1 MDRHAAATLAPGAR
15 TFELAHGPDHVHAIQ
30 QSHARCRALGL
41 TEDAVPELNPLT
53 AYGTRVMR
61 EPHQRLLEH
70 ATPVMEMLFEQIVST
85 KSIVALTDT
94 EGSILQAVG
103 DDSFLE
109 RLQQIALAP
118 GVNWSEAS
126 KGTNAVGT
134 ALFTEAPTLV
144 HGNEHFLAANRF
156 LTCSAS
162 PIFDHTGQMI
172 GVLDVSGHHSSYHP
186 HTLAMVTMSARMIEN
201 QWFSDK
207 FRHGLRLHFHPQP
220 RMLGTMREAMVA
232 LAPDGSILGA
242 NRAALEHLRLNMPAL
257 RRLGLEAVFGTRVA
271 AIADH
276 CRQRSDEPM
285 PLMVQHGEM
294 AGTPVYARALFNW
307 PTLWPSV
314 SLATGVA
321 VPRDPLAAEPASRTP
336 EARVVAEPPEPTASP
351 VAHVTAT
358 TLHAQE
364 MAAIRQAVDA
374 AGGNISRAAR
384 QLGVARNTIYR
395 KLRAAAAET
404 AG

>member
-1 MDRHAAATLAPGAR
+1 MDRHAAAHTLARGASP
-15 TFELAHGPDHVHAIQ
+15 FALAHGPDHVHAIE
-30 QSHARCRALGL
+30 QSHERCRALGL
-41 TEDAVPELNPLT
+41 DEDTVPELHPLS
-53 AYGTRVMR
+53 AYGARLMR
-61 EPHQRLLEH
+61 EAHQRLLEH
-70 ATPVMEMLFEQIVST
+70 ATPVMELLFEQIVST
-85 KSIVALTDT
+85 KSAVGLTDT

-103 DDSFLE
+103 DSSFLE
-109 RLQQIALAP
+109 RVQQIAIAP

-201 QWFSDK
+201 QWFADR
-207 FRHGLRLHFHPQP
+207 FRQGLRLHFHPQP
-220 RMLGTMREAMVA
+220 RMLGTLREAMVA
-232 LAPDGSILGA
+232 LSPDGSILGA
-242 NRAALEHLRLNMPAL
+242 NRAAREHLGLSMPAM
-257 RRLGLEAVFGTRVA
+257 RRSGLEGLFGTTVA

-276 CRQRSDEPM
+276 FRGRTDDTM
-285 PLMVQHGEM
+285 TLHVQQGAL
-294 AGTPVYARALFNW
+294 AGTPVIARALFNM

-314 SLATGVA
+314 SLATGVSLA
-321 VPRDPLAAEPASRTP
+321 SPPRPVPARCITP
-336 EARVVAEPPEPTASP
+336 EAETPAAP
-351 VAHVTAT
+351 AT
-358 TLHAQE
+358 LQAQE
-364 MAAIRQAVDA
+364 MAAIRRAVDA

-395 KLRAAAAET
+395 KLRAASAT
-404 AG
+404 ATTPAVSESPG

>member
-53 AYGTRVMR
+53 AYGARVMR

-103 DDSFLE
+103 DDGFLE

-162 PIFDHTGQMI
+162 PIFDHSGQMI

-201 QWFSDK
+201 QWFGDK

-220 RMLGTMREAMVA
+220 RMLGTMREAMIA

-242 NRAALEHLRLNMPAL
+242 NRAALEHLKLNMPAL

-276 CRQRSDEPM
+276 CRQRADEPM
-285 PLMVQHGEM
+285 PLMVQHGDM

-321 VPRDPLAAEPASRTP
+321 VPREPAAVEPVSPVP
-336 EARVVAEPPEPTASP
+336 EARVVTAEPVSSPAPHPTP
-351 VAHVTAT
+351 T

>member
-1 MDRHAAATLAPGAR
+1 MDRHPAATLASGAR
-15 TFELAHGPDHVHAIQ
+15 PYELARAPDHVHAIE
-30 QSHARCRALGL
+30 QSHARCRAMGL
-41 TEDAVPELNPLT
+41 AEDAVPELHPLS
-53 AYGTRVMR
+53 AYGTRLMR
-61 EPHQRLLEH
+61 EPHQRLLEQ

-94 EGSILQAVG
+94 EGAILQAVG
-103 DDSFLE
+103 DNSFLE

-144 HGNEHFLAANRF
+144 HANEHYFAANRF

-162 PIFDHTGQMI
+162 PIFDHTGQMM

-186 HTLAMVTMSARMIEN
+186 HTLAMVSMSARMIEN
-201 QWFSDK
+201 QWFNDK
-207 FRHGLRLHFHPQP
+207 FRQGLRLHFHLER
-220 RMLGTMREAMVA
+220 RMLGTMREAMLA

-242 NRAALEHLRLNMPAL
+242 NRAALEQLGLNMPAL
-257 RRLGLEAVFGTRVA
+257 RRLGLDAVFGTSVG

-276 CRQRSDEPM
+276 CRHRADEPM
-285 PLMVQHGEM
+285 PMRLQHGEL
-294 AGTPVYARALFNW
+294 AGTPVVARALFNW
-307 PTLWPSV
+307 PTFWPSV
-314 SLATGVA
+314 SLATELA
-321 VPRDPLAAEPASRTP
+321 VPRDPAATLPSTRPQAAPTVAPAAAPAPATP
-336 EARVVAEPPEPTASP
+336 A
-351 VAHVTAT
+351 

-364 MAAIRQAVDA
+364 MAAIRSAVDA

-395 KLRAAAAET
+395 KLRSAAADT

>member
-1 MDRHAAATLAPGAR
+1 MDRHAAAALAPGAR
-15 TFELAHGPDHVHAIQ
+15 TFDLAVGPAHFHTIQ
-30 QSHARCRALGL
+30 QSHERCRALGL
-41 TEDAVPELNPLT
+41 TEDSVPELNPLS
-53 AYGTRVMR
+53 AYGTRLMR

-94 EGSILQAVG
+94 DGSILQAVG

-109 RLQQIALAP
+109 RLQQVALAP
-118 GVNWSEAS
+118 GVNWCEAQ

-201 QWFSDK
+201 QWFADK
-207 FRHGLRLHFHPQP
+207 FRHGLRLHFHPQQ

-242 NRAALEHLRLNMPAL
+242 NRAALEHLGLNMPAL
-257 RRLGLEAVFGTRVA
+257 RRLGLEAIFGTRVA

-276 CRQRSDEPM
+276 CRHRADEPM
-285 PLMVQHGEM
+285 LLTLQYGDMT
-294 AGTPVYARALFNW
+294 GTPVYARALFNW

-321 VPRDPLAAEPASRTP
+321 VGREPVPAEPASPAPASLGRT
-336 EARVVAEPPEPTASP
+336 ESPEPSASP
-351 VAHVTAT
+351 DSLIPT
-358 TLHAQE
+358 TLQAQE
-364 MAAIRQAVDA
+364 MAAIRHAIEA

-395 KLRAAAAET
+395 KLRAAAAEA

>member
-1 MDRHAAATLAPGAR
+1 MDRHAAAALAPGAR
-15 TFELAHGPDHVHAIQ
+15 TFDLAVGPEHVHTIQ
-30 QSHARCRALGL
+30 QSHDRCRALGL
-41 TEDAVPELNPLT
+41 TEDSVPELHPLS
-53 AYGTRVMR
+53 AYGTRLMR

-85 KSIVALTDT
+85 KSAVALTDT
-94 EGSILQAVG
+94 DGSILQAVG

-109 RLQQIALAP
+109 RLQQIALSP

-201 QWFSDK
+201 QWFNDK
-207 FRHGLRLHFHPQP
+207 FRHGLRLHFHPQQ

-232 LAPDGSILGA
+232 LAPDGSILGV
-242 NRAALEHLRLNMPAL
+242 NRAALEHLGLNMAAL
-257 RRLGLEAVFGTRVA
+257 RRLGLEAIFGTRVA
-271 AIADH
+271 HIADH
-276 CRQRSDEPM
+276 CRHRADEPM
-285 PLMVQHGEM
+285 TLFVQHGDR

-307 PTLWPSV
+307 PTLWPNV

-321 VPRDPLAAEPASRTP
+321 VPREQAMPEAVPAEPAIAPLAAPLA
-336 EARVVAEPPEPTASP
+336 AQAEPTAAP
-351 VAHVTAT
+351 A

>member
-1 MDRHAAATLAPGAR
+1 MDRHAAATLAPSAR
-15 TFELAHGPDHVHAIQ
+15 PFELAHGPEHGSAIQ
-30 QSHARCRALGL
+30 QSHERCRALGL
-41 TEDAVPELNPLT
+41 TEDAVPELHPLS
-53 AYGTRVMR
+53 AYGTRLMR

-70 ATPVMEMLFEQIVST
+70 ATPVMEMLFEQIVFT
-85 KSIVALTDT
+85 KSAVALTDT
-94 EGSILQAVG
+94 DGSILQAVG
-103 DDSFLE
+103 DNSFLE
-109 RLQQIALAP
+109 RLAQIALSP
-118 GVNWSEAS
+118 GVNWAEAS

-242 NRAALEHLRLNMPAL
+242 NRAALEHLGLNMPAL
-257 RRLGLEAVFGTRVA
+257 RRLGLEAIFGTRVA

-276 CRQRSDEPM
+276 CRYRADEPM
-285 PLMVQHGEM
+285 ALIVQHGEQ

-321 VPRDPLAAEPASRTP
+321 VPREPAQVDTVTRAP
-336 EARVVAEPPEPTASP
+336 EAMVAPVAPEPTP
-351 VAHVTAT
+351 TAT

>member
-1 MDRHAAATLAPGAR
+1 MDRHAATTLAPGAR
-15 TFELAHGPDHVHAIQ
+15 PFEIAHGRDHAQAIQ
-30 QSHARCRALGL
+30 QSHERCRALGL
-41 TEDAVPELNPLT
+41 SEDAVPELHPLS
-53 AYGTRVMR
+53 AYGARLMR
-61 EPHQRLLEH
+61 EPYQRLLEH

-94 EGSILQAVG
+94 DGSILQAVG
-103 DDSFLE
+103 DNGFLE

-118 GVNWSEAS
+118 GVNWSETS

-144 HGNEHFLAANRF
+144 HGNEHFLVANRF

-162 PIFDHTGQMI
+162 PIFDHTGRII
-172 GVLDVSGHHSSYHP
+172 GVLDVSGHHASYHP
-186 HTLAMVTMSARMIEN
+186 HTLAMVAMSARMIEN
-201 QWFSDK
+201 QWFGDR
-207 FRHGLRLHFHPQP
+207 FRHGLRLHFHPQA
-220 RMLGTMREAMVA
+220 RLLGTLREAMVA
-232 LAPDGSILGA
+232 LAPDGSVLGA
-242 NRAALEHLRLNMPAL
+242 NRAALEHLGLNMPAL
-257 RRLGLEAVFGTRVA
+257 RRLGLEALFGTTVA
-271 AIADH
+271 AMADH
-276 CRQRSDEPM
+276 CRHRADEPM
-285 PLMVQHGEM
+285 PLVLQHGGLT
-294 AGTPVYARALFNW
+294 GTTLYARPLFNW

-321 VPRDPLAAEPASRTP
+321 VAHEAAEPATQLAPAQTPRTP
-336 EARVVAEPPEPTASP
+336 
-351 VAHVTAT
+351 T

-395 KLRAAAAET
+395 KLRAAAAES